1 MTPISVTTRHEL
13 RESLAGLR
21 PGLVPTMG
29 AFHEG
34 HLALIERSAR
44 ENEQTVVSIFV
55 NPTQFGNQSD
65 LARYPRDIERDSA
78 LATEVGATHIFA
90 PSVDAIYPPGFDS
103 WVEVGDLASRWEGAS
118 RPDHFRGVATI
129 VTILLNLVQPARSY
143 FGKKDFQQL
152 QIIRRMHDDLAL
164 PGQIVACETVRA
176 PDGLALSSRN
186 MLLLAA
192 DRERAR
198 AIPNA
203 IDAIRQ
209 AVANGEGD
217 VSRLQALGRSILA
230 REGLAVDYLAI
241 VDIVDLKQLT
251 GVNREARLLVA
262 TKLGGVRLIDNAAI
276 TIESGEPA

>member
-1 MTPISVTTRHEL
+1 MTPIFVTTRHEL
-13 RESLAGLR
+13 RVSLAGFR

-29 AFHEG
+29 ALHEG

-103 WVEVGDLASRWEGAS
+103 WVGVSDLASRWEGAS
-118 RPDHFRGVATI
+118 RPGHFRGMATI
-129 VTILLNLVQPARSY
+129 VTILLNLVRPARSY
-143 FGKKDFQQL
+143 FGEKDYQQL
-152 QIIRRMHDDLAL
+152 QVIRRMHEDLAL
-164 PGQIVACETVRA
+164 PGAIVACETVRA

-186 MLLLAA
+186 ALLSTA

-198 AIPNA
+198 AIPLA
-203 IDAIRQ
+203 IDAIRR
-209 AVANGEGD
+209 AAANGQGD
-217 VSRLQALGRSILA
+217 VSRLQELGGSLLG

-241 VDIVDLKQLT
+241 VDNVELKPLT
-251 GVNREARLLVA
+251 VVNRDARLLVA
-262 TKLGGVRLIDNAAI
+262 VELGGVRLIDNAAI
-276 TIESGEPA
+276 TIEGVELP